1 MLVLYCGFRKIG
13 GLIFLKELKMLLL
26 YFLVFSIV
34 ILLAFSLS
42 KETGKNTKHA
52 RKGANAIANK
62 SQANVQLRTTT
73 VIEIN

>member
-1 MLVLYCGFRKIG
+1 
-13 GLIFLKELKMLLL
+13 MLLI

-34 ILLAFSLS
+34 VLLAYSLS

-52 RKGANAIANK
+52 RKRANAIAEK
-62 SQANVQLRTTT
+62 PHASMGMRANN